1 MATGIGKVVKSGV
14 NMKDLVD
21 IMRENEI
28 EYYGVS
34 KKIIKKANYNMFQL
48 GERTI
53 MPTNIGKTKKEFNN
67 ES

>member
-1 MATGIGKVVKSGV
+1 
-14 NMKDLVD
+14 MKDLVD

>member
-1 MATGIGKVVKSGV
+1 MVKCGV
-14 NMKDLVD
+14 HMKDLVD
-21 IMRENEI
+21 IMKENEI

-34 KKIIKKANYNMFQL
+34 KKIIKKANYNMFKL

-53 MPTNIGKTKKEFNN
+53 MPTYIKKELKN

>member
-1 MATGIGKVVKSGV
+1 VAKFGV

-21 IMRENEI
+21 IMKENEI

-34 KKIIKKANYNMFQL
+34 KKIIKKANYNMFKL

-53 MPTNIGKTKKEFNN
+53 MPTYIKKE
-67 ES
+67 SK